1 MKRIKMQELFE
12 EKEIVIGETLPIIP
26 IKDLVIFPS
35 MILPIFIGRPL
46 SLKAAE
52 ESLLK
57 EKLLLLVTQRDPTI
71 ENPMPE
77 DLFNVGT
84 VVLIMRQ
91 LRLQDGRLKLLVQG
105 LTKAKIKRYIQTSP
119 FLLAKIE
126 ILEDRKVSEINVETE
141 ALIRNV
147 QEQSEKIFS
156 LKGVDYEDI
165 LAIINQVDEPGQL
178 ADIIASNLRFRINE
192 AQEILETLEP
202 IERLRKVNELLG
214 KELQVS
220 KVQAKIQSE
229 AREEMDKVQR
239 EYFLREQL
247 KAIKKELGEY
257 DEFDEEIEEFRQKI
271 EMARMPKIVKEE
283 AFKQLE
289 RLSMMHPDS
298 ADANVIRTY
307 LDWLVELPWQK
318 KTRDKLDIKQAKK
331 ILDEDHY
338 NLKKVKERILE
349 YLSVRKLNP
358 NAKGAILCFVGPP
371 GVGKTSLGK
380 SIARA
385 LGRKFVRMSLGG
397 IRDEAEIRGHRR
409 TYIGAMPGRIIQ
421 GLKQAG
427 SNNPVFMLDEID
439 KIGADFRGDPA
450 SALLE
455 VLDPEQNINFSD
467 HYLSVPFD
475 LSKVM
480 FITTANLID
489 PIPSALKDRM
499 EIIEIPGYSEEEKLQ
514 IALRYL
520 LPKQLKEHGLR
531 TKDLKINSETIRKII
546 SNYTREAGVR
556 NLEREI
562 GAICRKIARR
572 FAEGQKGPFKITP
585 SNLYRYLGP
594 PKYLPE
600 IEVEESEI
608 GVATGLA
615 WTPYGGEILRVE
627 ATILKGK
634 GNLMLTGQMGGVMQ
648 ESAKAAL
655 SYVRSRAKALGL
667 SEDFYERMDIHIHVP
682 EGAVPKDGP
691 SAGVTMAIALI
702 SALIHK
708 PVNKEI
714 AMTGE
719 ITLRGRILPVGGVKE
734 KILVAA
740 RAKVK
745 YIILPEK
752 NKKDL
757 IEVPSSV
764 KKQLKFIFVKNM
776 DEVIE
781 PALNIKLSNGN
792 YLS

>member
-1 MKRIKMQELFE
+1 MQDFLE
-12 EKEIVIGETLPIIP
+12 EKEIVVGELLPVIP
-26 IKDLVIFPS
+26 MKDLVVFPS
-35 MILPIFIGRPL
+35 MILPIFIGRPI
-46 SLKAAE
+46 SLKAVE
-52 ESLLK
+52 ESLVKDKLILLITQK
-57 EKLLLLVTQRDPTI
+57 EPTI
-71 ENPMPE
+71 ENPTPQ
-77 DLFNVGT
+77 DLYEVGT
-84 VVLIMRQ
+84 IALIMRQ
-91 LRLQDGRLKLLVQG
+91 LRLPDGRLKLLIQG
-105 LTKAKIKRYIQTSP
+105 LTKARVKEYIQISP
-119 FLLAKIE
+119 FLLAKIKV
-126 ILEDRKVSEINVETE
+126 LEDKKVSEITVEIE
-141 ALIRNV
+141 ALMRNV
-147 QEQSEKIFS
+147 KEQSEKILS
-156 LKGVDYEDI
+156 LKGLDYEDI
-165 LAIINQVDEPGQL
+165 FAIISQIDDPGQL
-178 ADIIASNLRFRINE
+178 ADIIASNLRFKVSE
-192 AQEILETLEP
+192 AQKILEILEP
-202 IERLRKVNELLG
+202 VERLRKVNELLG

-220 KVQAKIQSE
+220 KVQAEIQSE
-229 AREEMDKVQR
+229 AREEMDRVQR

-257 DEFDEEIEEFRQKI
+257 DEFDEEIEEFREKI
-271 EMARMPKIVKEE
+271 EKAKMPKIVKEE

-307 LDWLVELPWQK
+307 LDWLVELPWRK
-318 KTRDKLDIKQAKK
+318 STKDKLDIKEAKK

-358 NAKGAILCFVGPP
+358 HAKGAILCFVGPP

-385 LGRKFVRMSLGG
+385 LGRKFVRISLGG

-421 GLKQAG
+421 GLKQVG

-439 KIGADFRGDPA
+439 KIGTDFRGDPA

-455 VLDPEQNINFSD
+455 VLDPEQNTNFSD

-514 IALRYL
+514 IALKYL
-520 LPKQLKEHGLR
+520 LPKQLKEHGLNQ
-531 TKDLKINSETIRKII
+531 KDLKISSETIKKII

-562 GAICRKIARR
+562 GAICRKIARKL
-572 FAEGQKGPFKITP
+572 AEGQKGPFKVTP
-585 SNLYRYLGP
+585 SNLHQYLGP

-600 IEVEESEI
+600 IEVEESEV

-627 ATILKGK
+627 VTVLKGK
-634 GNLMLTGQMGGVMQ
+634 GNLMLTGQMGEVMQ

-667 SEDFYERMDIHIHVP
+667 AEDFYEKIDVHIHVP

-691 SAGVTMAIALI
+691 SAGITMAVALI
-702 SALIHK
+702 SALINK

-719 ITLRGRILPVGGVKE
+719 ITLRGRVLPVGGIKE
-734 KILVAA
+734 KALAAA

-745 YIILPEK
+745 YIILPER

-764 KKQLKFIFVKNM
+764 KRQLKFIFVKNM

-781 PALNIKLSNGN
+781 PALNIRLKNGN
-792 YLS
+792 YLF